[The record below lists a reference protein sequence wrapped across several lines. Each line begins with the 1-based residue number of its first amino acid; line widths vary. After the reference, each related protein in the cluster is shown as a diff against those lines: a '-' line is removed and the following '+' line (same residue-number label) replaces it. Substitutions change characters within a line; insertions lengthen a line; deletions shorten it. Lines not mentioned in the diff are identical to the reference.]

1 VLFERSRRNCRPSG
15 HWTHT
20 YEETVYNEPR
30 IPTRF
35 LTRNEAALYL
45 RRSTGT
51 LANWAAKRK
60 GPIYYRQE
68 DGAVVYAIEDLAE
81 WLAVQRVLPAVA

>member
-1 VLFERSRRNCRPSG
+1 VN
-15 HWTHT
+15 T
-20 YEETVYNEPR
+20 YYEAVANDPR

-35 LTRNEAALYL
+35 LTRSEAAQYL

-60 GPIYYRQE
+60 GPVYYRQE

-81 WLAVQRVLPAVA
+81 WLNVQRVLPEVA